1 VLRVALRID
10 DPDLLDRVSAMLADE
25 PHRVTLDPAEFD
37 VVITDHLPVREDV
50 PTLFLGE
57 SSNALEIVENGA
69 SGVLPHNVAAPD
81 LMLAMDAVGR
91 GFTIFPRD
99 VSGSEAPGS
108 MPLGPTDHPHP
119 VQQDPT
125 LTAREL
131 EVLRLLAEGASNK
144 LIARRLGISFHTAK
158 FHVASIAAKLDAT
171 GRTDAVAQAVR
182 LGLIL
187 L

>member
-1 VLRVALRID
+1 VQRVALQID
-10 DPDLLDRVSAMLADE
+10 DPDLLDHVSTMLAGE
-25 PHRVTLDPAEFD
+25 PDRVAPDPREPD
-37 VVITDHLPVREDV
+37 VVIADHLPVCEGVPIIVLED
-50 PTLFLGE
+50 P
-57 SSNALEIVENGA
+57 SNALEILKAGA
-69 SGVLPHNVAAPD
+69 SGVLSRNSTLSD
-81 LMLAMDAVGR
+81 LLLAIDAVAH
-91 GFTIFPRD
+91 GFAILPRD
-99 VSGSEAPGS
+99 AS
-108 MPLGPTDHPHP
+108 HPEWPDSTPHRISDNP
-119 VQQDPT
+119 SPSQRNHM

>member
-1 VLRVALRID
+1 VQRIALQID
-10 DPDLLDRVSAMLADE
+10 DPDLLGLISTMLAGE
-25 PHRVTLDPAEFD
+25 PDRIALDPKEPD
-37 VVITDHLPVREDV
+37 VVIADHLPVCEGVPIIVLEDSAD
-50 PTLFLGE
+50 P
-57 SSNALEIVENGA
+57 LEILRAGA
-69 SGVLPHNVAAPD
+69 SGVLPRSSTLSALLLAINAVAHG
-81 LMLAMDAVGR
+81 LA
-91 GFTIFPRD
+91 ILPRE
-99 VSGSEAPGS
+99 VSHKGWPESTQQSIPNKPSSER
-108 MPLGPTDHPHP
+108 DHM
-119 VQQDPT
+119 

>member
-1 VLRVALRID
+1 MHRVALHID
-10 DPDLLDRVSAMLADE
+10 DESLLDRITAILADE
-25 PHRVTLDPAEFD
+25 AGIDLLNPVNPD
-37 VVITDHLPVREDV
+37 VVITDHLPFSEAA
-50 PTLFLGE
+50 PTIVLGDE
-57 SSNALEIVENGA
+57 LSGFEMLKAGA
-69 SGVLPHNVAAPD
+69 SGVLSRHIDASG
-81 LMLAMDAVGR
+81 LMLAVETVKR
-91 GFTIFPRD
+91 GFAILPR
-99 VSGSEAPGS
+99 SGMGS
-108 MPLGPTDHPHP
+108 G
-119 VQQDPT
+119 QDPSRDDL

-144 LIARRLGISFHTAK
+144 LIARKLGISFHTAK

>member
-1 VLRVALRID
+1 MALHID
-10 DPDLLDRVSAMLADE
+10 DAALLDRIATILADE
-25 PHRVTLDPAEFD
+25 ADIGTPHHARPD
-37 VVITDHLPVREDV
+37 VMITDHWPSPGPAPAILLSDTPD
-50 PTLFLGE
+50 
-57 SSNALEIVENGA
+57 GA
-69 SGVLPHNVAAPD
+69 SAIRAGAAGLLPPDVDAPD
-81 LMLAMDAVGR
+81 LQLAMEAVSR
-91 GFTIFPRD
+91 GFVIMPRGAAGSGRDAAPPVPSDPPRD
-99 VSGSEAPGS
+99 D
-108 MPLGPTDHPHP
+108 L
-119 VQQDPT
+119 

>member
-1 VLRVALRID
+1 VQRVALQID
-10 DPDLLDRVSAMLADE
+10 DPDLLDYVSTMLAGE
-25 PHRVTLDPAEFD
+25 PDRVALDPREPD
-37 VVITDHLPVREDV
+37 VAIADHLPVCGGVPIIILEDS
-50 PTLFLGE
+50 T
-57 SSNALEIVENGA
+57 SRLEILRAGA
-69 SGVLPHNVAAPD
+69 SGVLSRNSTLSD
-81 LMLAMDAVGR
+81 LLLAIDAVAR
-91 GFTIFPRD
+91 GFAILPRD
-99 VSGSEAPGS
+99 ASHPEWPQSTSQSLPNKPSSERD
-108 MPLGPTDHPHP
+108 PL
-119 VQQDPT
+119 

>member
-1 VLRVALRID
+1 LQRVALQID
-10 DPDLLDRVSAMLADE
+10 DPDLLNHVSTMLAGDPDRV
-25 PHRVTLDPAEFD
+25 VLDPREPN
-37 VVITDHLPVREDV
+37 VVIADHLPVCEGMAIIV
-50 PTLFLGE
+50 LEEP
-57 SSNALEIVENGA
+57 SNALEILKAGA
-69 SGVLPHNVAAPD
+69 SGVLPRNSTLSD
-81 LMLAMDAVGR
+81 LLLAIDAVAH
-91 GFTIFPRD
+91 GFAILPRD
-99 VSGSEAPGS
+99 VFHLEWPDS
-108 MPLGPTDHPHP
+108 TPHP
-119 VQQDPT
+119 IPYKPPPSQQDHR

-182 LGLIL
+182 LRLIL

>member
-1 VLRVALRID
+1 MQRIALQID
-10 DPDLLDRVSAMLADE
+10 DPDLLDHVGTMLAGAPD
-25 PHRVTLDPAEFD
+25 RVALDPREPD
-37 VVITDHLPVREDV
+37 VVIADHLPVDQEAPIIVLDD
-50 PTLFLGE
+50 
-57 SSNALEIVENGA
+57 SSNPLEILKTGA
-69 SGVLPHNVAAPD
+69 SGVLPRNSTLSD
-81 LMLAMDAVGR
+81 LLLAIATVTH
-91 GFTIFPRD
+91 GFAILPRD
-99 VSGSEAPGS
+99 VQRPGS
-108 MPLGPTDHPHP
+108 TPHRIP
-119 VQQDPT
+119 DEPPPSLRDPM
-125 LTAREL
+125 LTARER

>member
-1 VLRVALRID
+1 MRKVALQID
-10 DPDLLDRVSAMLADE
+10 DAILLDRIATILAE
-25 PHRVTLDPAEFD
+25 EAGIATLHSDNPD
-37 VVITDHLPVREDV
+37 VVITDHLPIYGKA
-50 PTLFLGE
+50 PTILLDDGPNGPE
-57 SSNALEIVENGA
+57 VIKTGA
-69 SGVLPHNVAAPD
+69 SGILSRNVADSD
-81 LMLAMDAVGR
+81 LLLAMEAVSR
-91 GFTIFPRD
+91 GFVIMPRD
-99 VSGSEAPGS
+99 AAGRVSDSHAPS
-108 MPLGPTDHPHP
+108 DSPRDD
-119 VQQDPT
+119 V

-144 LIARRLGISFHTAK
+144 LIARRIGISFHTAK

>member
-1 VLRVALRID
+1 MRKVALHIGD
-10 DPDLLDRVSAMLADE
+10 VALLDRIATILAEEAGID
-25 PHRVTLDPAEFD
+25 TLHHDRPE
-37 VVITDHLPVREDV
+37 VVITDHLPVSGSVPMILLGDV
-50 PTLFLGE
+50 PNSPKGLE
-57 SSNALEIVENGA
+57 ALETGA
-69 SGVLPHNVAAPD
+69 SGILLHDVSASD
-81 LMLAMDAVGR
+81 LLLALEAVRR
-91 GFTIFPRD
+91 GFVILPRD
-99 VSGSEAPGS
+99 AIGNGQAS
-108 MPLGPTDHPHP
+108 DPHAASNS
-119 VQQDPT
+119 QRDDL

>member
-1 VLRVALRID
+1 VQRVVLQID
-10 DPDLLDRVSAMLADE
+10 DPDLLDHVSTMLAGE
-25 PHRVTLDPAEFD
+25 PDRVALDPRGPD
-37 VVITDHLPVREDV
+37 VVIADHLPVDKEVPIIVLEDSAN
-50 PTLFLGE
+50 P
-57 SSNALEIVENGA
+57 LEILKAGA
-69 SGVLPHNVAAPD
+69 SGVLPRNSTLSD
-81 LMLAMDAVGR
+81 LLLAIDAVAR
-91 GFTIFPRD
+91 GFAILPRE
-99 VSGSEAPGS
+99 VSHPEWPESTPQSIPNKPSSER
-108 MPLGPTDHPHP
+108 DHM
-119 VQQDPT
+119 
-125 LTAREL
+125 LTVREL

>member
-1 VLRVALRID
+1 MQRVALQID
-10 DPDLLDRVSAMLADE
+10 DPDLLDHISTMLAGE
-25 PHRVTLDPAEFD
+25 PDRVALDPREPD
-37 VVITDHLPVREDV
+37 VVIADHLPVAKGCR
-50 PTLFLGE
+50 LSFLKT
-57 SSNALEIVENGA
+57 SANPLEILKAGA
-69 SGVLPHNVAAPD
+69 SGVLSRNSTLSD
-81 LMLAMDAVGR
+81 LLLAIDAVAH
-91 GFTIFPRD
+91 GFAILPRD
-99 VSGSEAPGS
+99 VQWPDS
-108 MPLGPTDHPHP
+108 TPHRIP
-119 VQQDPT
+119 DEPPPSLRDPM

>member
-1 VLRVALRID
+1 VHRVALQID
-10 DPDLLDRVSAMLADE
+10 DPDLLEHVSMMLAGE
-25 PHRVTLDPAEFD
+25 PARVALDPREPD
-37 VVITDHLPVREDV
+37 VAIADHLPVDEGVPIIILEDSTN
-50 PTLFLGE
+50 P
-57 SSNALEIVENGA
+57 LEILKAGA
-69 SGVLPHNVAAPD
+69 SAVLPRNFTLSD
-81 LMLAMDAVGR
+81 LLLAIDAIAG
-91 GFTIFPRD
+91 GFAILPRD
-99 VSGSEAPGS
+99 VTRPEWSESTPQGIS
-108 MPLGPTDHPHP
+108 NNPSCERDHL
-119 VQQDPT
+119 
-125 LTAREL
+125 LTGREL

>member
-1 VLRVALRID
+1 VQRVALQIN
-10 DPDLLDRVSAMLADE
+10 DPDLLDHVSMMLAGK
-25 PHRVTLDPAEFD
+25 PNRVVLDPREPA
-37 VVITDHLPVREDV
+37 VVIADHLPVGELVPIIVLEDSAN
-50 PTLFLGE
+50 P
-57 SSNALEIVENGA
+57 LEILKAGA
-69 SGVLPHNVAAPD
+69 SGVLPRSSTLSA
-81 LMLAMDAVGR
+81 LLLAIDAVAHGLA
-91 GFTIFPRD
+91 ILLRD
-99 VSGSEAPGS
+99 VSHQEWPESTQQSIPNKSSSER
-108 MPLGPTDHPHP
+108 DHM
-119 VQQDPT
+119 

-131 EVLRLLAEGASNK
+131 DVLRLLAEGASNK

>member
-1 VLRVALRID
+1 VQRVALQIN
-10 DPDLLDRVSAMLADE
+10 DPDLFDHVSTMLAGKPDRVALDTRE
-25 PHRVTLDPAEFD
+25 PD
-37 VVITDHLPVREDV
+37 VVLADHLPVCEGVPIIVLEETSRALDV
-50 PTLFLGE
+50 LK
-57 SSNALEIVENGA
+57 AGA
-69 SGVLPHNVAAPD
+69 SGVLPRDSTLSD
-81 LMLAMDAVGR
+81 LLLAVDAVAH
-91 GFTIFPRD
+91 GFAIVRYD
-99 VSGSEAPGS
+99 VQWPDSAAHPIPDKPSPS
-108 MPLGPTDHPHP
+108 LGDHM
-119 VQQDPT
+119 

-144 LIARRLGISFHTAK
+144 LIARRLEISFHTAK

>member
-1 VLRVALRID
+1 MALHID
-10 DPDLLDRVSAMLADE
+10 DASLLDRIATILADE
-25 PHRVTLDPAEFD
+25 TGID
-37 VVITDHLPVREDV
+37 VLHPVNPDLVITDHLPFSGTA
-50 PTLFLGE
+50 PTILLGDE
-57 SSNALEIVENGA
+57 VNGIEMLKAGA
-69 SGVLPHNVAAPD
+69 SGVLSRHIAAPD
-81 LMLAMDAVGR
+81 LLLALDIVKR
-91 GFTIFPRD
+91 GFAILPR
-99 VSGSEAPGS
+99 SGIGS
-108 MPLGPTDHPHP
+108 GQTPSRDDL
-119 VQQDPT
+119 

-131 EVLRLLAEGASNK
+131 DVLKLLAEGASNK

>member
-1 VLRVALRID
+1 LGEALRKVALQID
-10 DPDLLDRVSAMLADE
+10 DASVLDRIATILAEEADID
-25 PHRVTLDPAEFD
+25 TLNSDHPD
-37 VVITDHLPVREDV
+37 VVITDHLPISEKF
-50 PTLFLGE
+50 PTILLADGLNVTE
-57 SSNALEIVENGA
+57 ALKIGA
-69 SGVLPHNVAAPD
+69 SGMLARDVAAAD
-81 LMLAMDAVGR
+81 LLLAMEAVNR
-91 GFTIFPRD
+91 GFVVMRRGPPGIDRDPTSQAPSDPPRD
-99 VSGSEAPGS
+99 D
-108 MPLGPTDHPHP
+108 L
-119 VQQDPT
+119 

-158 FHVASIAAKLDAT
+158 FHVSSIAAKLDAT